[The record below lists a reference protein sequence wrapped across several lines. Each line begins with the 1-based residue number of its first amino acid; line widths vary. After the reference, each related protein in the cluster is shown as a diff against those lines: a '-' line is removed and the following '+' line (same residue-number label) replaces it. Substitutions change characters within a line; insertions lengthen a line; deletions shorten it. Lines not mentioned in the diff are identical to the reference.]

1 MDPFRFAL
9 AAVPLAAYCALLGLI
24 NLRRK
29 PLVTSGASDL
39 AVLGVALT
47 GAVWIGPLELFRP
60 QAATAEFG
68 NYIWP
73 ILIAFYWLWVS
84 LAVLTARPRL
94 VVYNTSTE
102 ELRPVLVEAVAPLD
116 PTARWAG
123 DSLLLP
129 RLGVQLHLDEF
140 SLMRNVSLV
149 STGGDQNLE
158 SWRRLA
164 SALRRGMGSLRV
176 RPNPRAAGFLIVALL
191 LFGGCVA
198 HLINHPQELAAAIR
212 QVFAYGA
219 A

>member
-1 MDPFRFAL
+1 MDPLRLAL
-9 AAVPLAAYCALLGLI
+9 AAVPLAAYLALLGLI

-29 PLVTSGASDL
+29 PLVTTGASDL
-39 AVLGVALT
+39 AALGVALT
-47 GAVWIGPLELFRP
+47 GAVWVGPLELFRP

-73 ILIAFYWLWVS
+73 ILIAFYWLWIS

-94 VVYNTSTE
+94 VVYNASAE
-102 ELRPVLVEAVAPLD
+102 ELRPVLAEAVALLD
-116 PTARWAG
+116 PDARWAG

-140 SLMRNVSLV
+140 PLMRNVSLV
-149 STGGDQNLE
+149 STGSRQNLE

-164 SALRRGMGSLRV
+164 SSIRRGMRSLHV
-176 RPNPRAAGFLIVALL
+176 RPNPRAVGFLLLATL
-191 LFGGCVA
+191 LFAGCLA
-198 HLINHPQELAAAIR
+198 HLLNHPQELAEAIE